1 MQKIKK
7 LKAFTLAELLV
18 AMVITTIVVGMALG
32 VLTLFSKNIQLI
44 QDNYSQSTQLDLL
57 EQQLTIDFNRYQD
70 KKYDAQKEVVFLKNP
85 LDSIYYEFSEGYL
98 LRDLDTIFKGDLHK
112 NLYFNGKE
120 VLQGTMDAIKVE
132 FQKGKKQTFLFIFSE
147 KDAQQILNNYGN

>member
-1 MQKIKK
+1 
-7 LKAFTLAELLV
+7 
-18 AMVITTIVVGMALG
+18 
-32 VLTLFSKNIQLI
+32 
-44 QDNYSQSTQLDLL
+44 
-57 EQQLTIDFNRYQD
+57 QLTIDFNRYQD